1 MQLLT
6 SHNGRLHA
14 ATVASFDGSG
24 VPALSS
30 GARGFVTGFSSL
42 DDLLPNR
49 AFARGAVHELL
60 ALPQHPF
67 PLFVA
72 LLLARSALLPSQYSP
87 QRTTQDRTT
96 DFTTTDFFFQSV
108 KSVQSVV
115 QNSFSQLCGSIA
127 WCDPRGTLY
136 PPAVAAMG
144 VPLERLLIL
153 RPKSIIDENWA
164 ITECLRCRGLAATV
178 AAPRR
183 ISRIEVRRFQ
193 LAAERGGGV
202 GILLR
207 PYDRNAHVYAA
218 VTRWLIAP
226 ARGERTVQ
234 KWRIQL
240 IHGHGGRLGQA
251 VILEHHR
258 DTAGHIN
265 GHVEVHPQIHPLRAT
280 EQLADR
286 PVPAPTRATA

>member
-1 MQLLT
+1 MQLL
-6 SHNGRLHA
+6 SCHNGRLHA
-14 ATVASFDGSG
+14 ATVTPRDGAG
-24 VPALSS
+24 AGLSV
-30 GARGFVTGFSSL
+30 GAKSRGFATGFQAL
-42 DDLLPNR
+42 DELLPNR
-49 AFARGAVHELL
+49 AFARGTVHELL

-67 PLFVA
+67 PLFIA
-72 LLLARSALLPSQYSP
+72 LLVARSALLQSQCLP
-87 QRTTQDRTT
+87 QNKAAETTT
-96 DFTTTDFFFQSV
+96 DDTDSTDFFFPSV
-108 KSVQSVV
+108 KSVSSVV
-115 QNSFSQLCGSIA
+115 ENLCGSIA
-127 WCDPRGTLY
+127 WCDPHGTLY

-144 VPLERLLIL
+144 VPLERLLII

-164 ITECLRCRGLAATV
+164 ITECLRCRGVSATV

-183 ISRIEVRRFQ
+183 ISRIEARRFQ

-218 VTRWLIAP
+218 ATRWLIAP
-226 ARGERTVQ
+226 TRGQRTIQ

-240 IHGHGGRLGQA
+240 VHGHGGRVGQT

-258 DTAGHIN
+258 DTGTI
-265 GHVEVHPQIHPLRAT
+265 QIHPLRSL

-286 PVPAPTRATA
+286 PLPPATRATA